1 MKNKKTFYVTTPIY
15 YPSAEPHIG
24 TAYTTIAGDILSR
37 WNTLLD
43 KEVFFL
49 AGTDEHGKK
58 MEESAERARQSPKTF
73 ADHLTL
79 KFKET
84 WKLLNID
91 YTRFIRTTDKDH
103 EQVVQT
109 ILSEIHKKGDIY
121 EGYYEGFYCTAC
133 EAYYTE
139 KDLKEGCCPIHE
151 VKIEKLKEESYFFK
165 LSKYQK
171 KLLKFY
177 KDNPDFIS
185 PESRKKEIINRVK
198 EGLQNLSI
206 SRSSFSWGI
215 PLPFDKKHVSW
226 VWFDALPNYLT
237 GIGYLENSKQFKKFW
252 PADIQILGKDIL
264 WFHAVIWPAILFSLG
279 LKTPKKLFA
288 HGWLTIKGAKIGKSA
303 GNAVGINNLVEKTSV
318 DSLRYVLFRE
328 TPFGQDGEFS
338 ESVFIDRHNNELADK
353 LGNLV
358 SRVSTLAEMYGLQK
372 TTPIKSD
379 KTVKAV
385 NNYLENLEF
394 DKSLNEIFSFIDQ
407 LNEYIQ
413 NKKPWETKDKK
424 VLYQLSNG
432 IKDVAILLSPFIP
445 RTAEKISKTFN
456 FEISL
461 KSLKTPLKVSKIKKS
476 EILFRKIDKSPS
488 PIDDMPKQKA
498 QKSEVKTKHQ
508 ETKQITT
515 IAPEK
520 PTKENSPKVSY
531 DDFSKLDL
539 KIGKIL
545 SVKNHPN
552 ADKLYVL
559 EVDLGNNDKR
569 TIVAGLRNH
578 YQPEQ
583 LQGKKAVFITN
594 LAPATLRGV
603 ESNGML
609 LAAVNDDDSHVTIL
623 TPDEDISEG
632 SKIR

>member
-1 MKNKKTFYVTTPIY
+1 MKNKNKFYVTTPIY

-37 WNTLLD
+37 WNKLLG

-58 MEESAERARQSPKTF
+58 MEETAEKAGKSPKAF

-79 KFKET
+79 KFKES

-91 YTRFIRTTDKDH
+91 YTKFIRTTDKDH
-103 EQVVQT
+103 ELVVQE
-109 ILSEIHKKGDIY
+109 ILSELHKKGDIY
-121 EGYYEGFYCTAC
+121 QGYYEGYYCTAC
-133 EAYYTE
+133 ESYYTE
-139 KDLKEGCCPIHE
+139 KDLKDGCCPIHE

-165 LSKYQK
+165 LAKYQK
-171 KLLKFY
+171 KLLQFY
-177 KDNPDFIS
+177 KDNPNFIS
-185 PESRKKEIINRVK
+185 PENKKKEIINRVK
-198 EGLQNLSI
+198 EGLQDLSI

-215 PLPFDKKHVSW
+215 PLPFDKKHVTW
-226 VWFDALPNYLT
+226 VWLDALPNYLT

-252 PADIQILGKDIL
+252 PADIHLVGKDIL

-279 LKTPKKLFA
+279 LDMPKKIFA
-288 HGWLTIKGAKIGKSA
+288 HGWLTIKGSKIGKSA
-303 GNAVGINNLVEKTSV
+303 GNAVAINHLVEKTSV

-358 SRVSTLAEMYGLQK
+358 SRVSALAEMYNLQK
-372 TTPIKSD
+372 ATPIKSE
-379 KTVKAV
+379 KTIKSVMQHID
-385 NNYLENLEF
+385 NLEF
-394 DKSLNEIFSFIDQ
+394 DKALNEIFAFIDS
-407 LNEYIQ
+407 LNEYVQ

-424 VLYQLSNG
+424 VLYQLADG
-432 IKDVAILLSPFIP
+432 IKTATILLSPFIP
-445 RTAEKISKTFN
+445 ETSEKISKTFN

-461 KSLKTPLKVSKIKKS
+461 KSLKSPLQISKIKKS
-476 EILFRKIDKSPS
+476 SILFRKIDKSPNTIVNMKEKS
-488 PIDDMPKQKA
+488 KKHEVNTE
-498 QKSEVKTKHQ
+498 KSEANNKK
-508 ETKQITT
+508 T

-520 PTKENSPKVSY
+520 PTKDDSQKISY
-531 DDFSKLDL
+531 EDFSKLNL

-559 EVDLGNNDKR
+559 EVDLGLGDKR

-578 YQPEQ
+578 YLPSQ
-583 LQGKKAVFITN
+583 LIGKKAVFVAN
-594 LAPATLRGV
+594 LTPANLRGI
-603 ESNGML
+603 ESNGMI

-623 TPDEDISEG
+623 TPDEDIDVG

>member
-1 MKNKKTFYVTTPIY
+1 MKTKNKFYVTTPIY

-24 TAYTTIAGDILSR
+24 TAYTIIAADILSR
-37 WNTLLD
+37 WNSLLG

-49 AGTDEHGKK
+49 TGTDEHGKK
-58 MEESAERARQSPKTF
+58 MEETAEKARKSPKAF
-73 ADHLTL
+73 ADHLIV

-91 YTRFIRTTDKDH
+91 YNRFIRTTDFDH

-109 ILSEIHKKGDIY
+109 ILSEVHKKGDIY

-151 VKIEKLKEESYFFK
+151 VNIEKLKEESYFFK

-171 KLLKFY
+171 KLLQFY

-198 EGLQNLSI
+198 EGLQDLSI

-215 PLPFDKKHVSW
+215 PLPFDKKHICW
-226 VWFDALPNYLT
+226 VWFDALPNYLS
-237 GIGYLENSKQFKKFW
+237 GVGYLENSNQFKKYW
-252 PADIQILGKDIL
+252 PADIHLLGKDIL
-264 WFHAVIWPAILFSLG
+264 WFHAVIWPAILFSLN
-279 LKTPKKLFA
+279 LPLPKKLFA

-358 SRVSTLAEMYGLQK
+358 SRVSALNEKYGLQK
-372 TTPIKSD
+372 ATPIKSD
-379 KTVKAV
+379 KTIKVVKEH
-385 NNYLENLEF
+385 LEKLEF
-394 DKSLNEIFSFIDQ
+394 DKALNEIFAYIDK

-413 NKKPWETKDKK
+413 TKKPWETKDKK
-424 VLYQLSNG
+424 ILYQLSNG
-432 IKDVAILLSPFIP
+432 IKDIAILLSPFIP
-445 RTAEKISKTFN
+445 ETSKKISETFN
-456 FEISL
+456 FEISID
-461 KSLKTPLKVSKIKKS
+461 SLKNPLKISNIKKS
-476 EILFRKIDKSPS
+476 EILFRKIDKSPT
-488 PIDDMPKQKA
+488 PIDTMSKQKA

-508 ETKQITT
+508 ETKQIST

-520 PTKENSPKVSY
+520 PTKDNTPKVSY

-552 ADKLYVL
+552 ADKLFVL

-569 TIVAGLRNH
+569 TIVAGLRKH
-578 YQPEQ
+578 YQPEH